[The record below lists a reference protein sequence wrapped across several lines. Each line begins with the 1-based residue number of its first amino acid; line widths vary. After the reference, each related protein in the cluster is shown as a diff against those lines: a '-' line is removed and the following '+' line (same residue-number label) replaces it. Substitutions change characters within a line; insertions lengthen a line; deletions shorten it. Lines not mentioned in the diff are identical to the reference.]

1 MITLNFGVS
10 NFHNVLSRSC
20 NMMVRNPICKGF
32 VAMELTKQIVN
43 DAIIMLL
50 VLDFLILTLRL
61 I

>member
-1 MITLNFGVS
+1 
-10 NFHNVLSRSC
+10 
-20 NMMVRNPICKGF
+20 MMVRNPICKGF

-50 VLDFLILTLRL
+50 VLDFLILTLCL